1 MFQFVS
7 YHVPK
12 LPIFLDIDYLLIY
25 LSLLLTIAPIIS
37 SALVKV
43 LWLLVK
49 VNGCMDGW
57 ENGER
62 YDTGRTDELQ
72 IIGMG

>member
-1 MFQFVS
+1 MSVS
-7 YHVPK
+7 P
-12 LPIFLDIDYLLIY
+12 FDN
-25 LSLLLTIAPIIS
+25 S
-37 SALVKV
+37 SYYRHCFSNWLVKV

-62 YDTGRTDELQ
+62 YDMGRTDELQ
-72 IIGMG
+72 IIGMAYKEGIM